1 MPTTEADG
9 TGRGPVLHTARLT
22 IRPLQPGDAPAMET
36 LVGDWQVAR
45 YTARIPHPYTPGAA
59 AAWIE
64 ENDDETETAYAIVR
78 RSDGTFVGCCGY
90 SPDEPGAVEI
100 GYWIG
105 APYWRQGY
113 GREAVAG
120 LIDHCFADP
129 AVARVV
135 ATVHPENLASARLQE
150 ALGFMP
156 GGERDIAM
164 PARGCTVRGP
174 LRVLT
179 RETWQARRAAGQ
191 AGCWRE
197 EPAQP
202 ALPIVLVA
210 AVALVD
216 VDGRVLIQRRP
227 DGKPMAGLWE
237 FPGGKVH
244 EGETPE
250 AALIRELAE
259 ELGIDVTSSCLAPFA
274 FASHRY
280 DKFHLLMPLYL
291 CRVWRG
297 ELRAHEG
304 QEIAWVRPVR
314 LGDYPMPPADKPLV
328 PLLRDY
334 L

>member
-1 MPTTEADG
+1 MPTIEADPAR
-9 TGRGPVLHTARLT
+9 RGPVLHTARLT
-22 IRPLQPGDAPAMET
+22 IRPLQIDDAPAMEK

-45 YTARIPHPYTPGAA
+45 YTARIPHPYPAGAA
-59 AAWIE
+59 AAWIA
-64 ENDDETETAYAIVR
+64 ENDDEDETAFAIVR
-78 RSDGTFVGCCGY
+78 RSDGAFVGCCGFN
-90 SPDEPGAVEI
+90 SDEPGAIEI

-105 APYWRQGY
+105 VPYWRQGY
-113 GREAVAG
+113 GREAIAG

-129 AVARVV
+129 AIERVV
-135 ATVHPENLASARLQE
+135 ATVHPDNVASAGLQE
-150 ALGFMP
+150 GLGFVLA
-156 GGERDIAM
+156 GEREIAM
-164 PARGCTVRGP
+164 PARGYTVRGP

-179 RETWQARRAAGQ
+179 RTTWQARRDAGQ

-197 EPAQP
+197 DLVQA

-210 AVALVD
+210 AVALID
-216 VDGRVLIQRRP
+216 VDGRVLIQKRP
-227 DGKPMAGLWE
+227 EGKPMAGLWE
-237 FPGGKVH
+237 FPGGKIQA
-244 EGETPE
+244 GETPE

-280 DKFHLLMPLYL
+280 ENFHLLMPLFM

-304 QEIAWVRPVR
+304 QELAWVRPMR